1 MFLSVLGHVLSNAD
15 QKVSNNELEK
25 YLERL
30 IRFIAGSLPSDDQSL
45 LMELETFYSEHTYT
59 QHIDCMF
66 NILLNFFNMSFQ
78 ENGEGR

>member
-1 MFLSVLGHVLSNAD
+1 M
-15 QKVSNNELEK
+15 
-25 YLERL
+25 
-30 IRFIAGSLPSDDQSL
+30 IRFIAGSLASDDQSL

-59 QHIDCMF
+59 QHIDCTF